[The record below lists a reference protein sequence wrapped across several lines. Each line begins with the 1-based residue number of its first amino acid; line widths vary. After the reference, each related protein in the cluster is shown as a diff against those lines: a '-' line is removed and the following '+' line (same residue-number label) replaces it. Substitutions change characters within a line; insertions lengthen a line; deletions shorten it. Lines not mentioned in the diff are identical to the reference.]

1 VGEMAKD
8 GRLRVERFNNQNYQ
22 LWKKQMEDYMYK
34 KDLYLPLS
42 GKTKKSMSMID
53 TKWDILNRKAL
64 GTT

>member
-1 VGEMAKD
+1 MAKD

-42 GKTKKSMSMID
+42 GKTKKTMSIID